1 MGKGL
6 SRSLNACLGNQGG
19 IIMTQQTKRNKEVL
33 ANAMTQVMTHIWDNE
48 DDFSDA
54 QFELLVSKVQ
64 ELKSML
70 CENPIHEDKK
80 DYVVVDSNENSEQTT
95 GITSAEKLQELLNII
110 TNEECIPGHLTP
122 GLENYAKG
130 KNKSGCIGAIVDES
144 LWDGSLIGKVSK
156 EQLIKGIVAIRNDFP
171 EIFVPFNEELPIK
184 DDSSSWTIG
193 YFNTQRNLL
202 RTNFALERLC
212 HLVLV
217 YEKLFCETAEEDN
230 TAPFVAGSDNDKS
243 NSDSQI
249 RKTMKKKLLIV
260 VGSVV
265 VLILAILGILLLKM
279 GNKTTVQS
287 GTEHNTPSGSVSN
300 NVSETK
306 VDKGPSQSTSK
317 QMPVGNKQKK
327 EPSKNANVAGMPVG
341 DKQKTKKP
349 EVKTKPATMP
359 VGDKT
364 ALPSKLVTETK

>member
-110 TNEECIPGHLTP
+110 TNGECIPEHLTTD
-122 GLENYAKG
+122 LENYAKG

-184 DDSSSWTIG
+184 EDSSSWTIG

-217 YEKLFCETAEEDN
+217 YEKLFCETAKDKKP
-230 TAPFVAGSDNDKS
+230 APFVAGSDNVQG

-249 RKTMKKKLLIV
+249 RQALKKKLLIV
-260 VGSVV
+260 VGSV

-279 GNKTTVQS
+279 DNKTTVQY

-300 NVSETK
+300 NVSETI